1 LFCKGREINDNLQE
15 KRTILLK
22 KKGNDKQKRTDL
34 RKKEGNKMKTDT

>member
-1 LFCKGREINDNLQE
+1 LQE

-22 KKGNDKQKRTDL
+22 KKGNDKQKGTDL

>member
-1 LFCKGREINDNLQE
+1 MQE